1 VADLDFG
8 VVSGTDDFLEIHGG
22 QIITD
27 HLDMIFTSPEYFL
40 LLPALALAGWFW
52 RGLRLHSPLRA
63 LILIL
68 AVIALA
74 EPRIQW
80 QQNSLDLYVLLDR
93 SDSTED
99 LIDKGLPEW
108 QRLLEEARPGRNDT
122 LRFINYATEVA
133 ELGADGSSF
142 TGSRKSTRTGIALS
156 SIAAQVDDK
165 RPSRVLLF
173 TDGFATEPLHEAA
186 AQMQASGI
194 PLDFRLIR
202 DDQEND
208 FRLSR
213 LSFPERVQVGEPFV
227 ISITVRGASD
237 ATFPLIL
244 RRNGQTLSESSVTLV
259 NGLATVEFTD
269 RIPRSGGFEYQAE
282 IRPDNDAHPGNN
294 KASRWIEIIG
304 GPRLIL
310 ATHYQNDPLAKAL
323 ETLDFTV
330 ETVTDLG
337 KLHPGLL
344 SGARA
349 VVLNNVPAHE
359 VPTDF
364 LKSLDFFV
372 REQGGGLMMA
382 GGERSFG
389 SGGYFQSPIDE
400 LLPVSMELKSEH
412 RKLSVALA
420 IVMDRSGSMSVGVAG
435 GKTKM
440 DLANSGAADAIN
452 LLGAMDQIAVFAVDS
467 QPTTVI
473 PLTRIDDKKAQL
485 TESVRKVKSSGGGI
499 FVYEGLKAGWEALQ
513 KSPAGTRHLI
523 LFSDAQDSEEPGDY
537 KNLIKTMTD
546 SGCTISVIGLGRDS
560 DVDSA
565 LLEDIAK
572 LGNGRVFFSD
582 EPMDIPK
589 IFAQETVTIA
599 RSAFIKDAV
608 GALAS
613 PRWAEISPK
622 PLDWMKQVDG
632 YNLSYAREDATVSL
646 HSTDEYVAPLV
657 SHARRGLGRSA
668 AVSFPLGGEYSETV
682 RSWAGYGDFLQ
693 TLGRFLM
700 GSEIPPGIA
709 LRHRLDGTR
718 LTLDLLYDP
727 ETWSQKLASMPPKV
741 RLLDNTEGATLD
753 VPWRR
758 IAPGHFSL
766 TRDLNEGGV
775 VRGAVQVGEH
785 SLPFGPLGVGSSV
798 EWAFEPERLA
808 EMRAVSNQTGGRE
821 LLDLSK
827 AWLRP
832 PFIAETA
839 LNLPLGIALVLL
851 ILAEAL
857 VTRTGWKLPHLAIAP
872 RSKATA
878 KPLKIPKSKPIVVA
892 ESTVTAEEIPPPTD
906 PETTDRESRFQRA
919 KNRK

>member
-1 VADLDFG
+1 MMTFA
-8 VVSGTDDFLEIHGG
+8 
-22 QIITD
+22 
-27 HLDMIFTSPEYFL
+27 SPEYFL

-52 RGLRLHSPLRA
+52 RGLRVHSPLRA
-63 LILIL
+63 AILIL
-68 AVIALA
+68 AVLALA
-74 EPRIQW
+74 DPRIQR
-80 QQNSLDLYVLLDR
+80 QRNSLDLYVLLDR

-99 LIDKGLPEW
+99 LIDRNLPEW
-108 QRLLEEARPGRNDT
+108 QRLLEKSKPGRDDT
-122 LRFINYATEVA
+122 LRFINYAAEVA

-142 TGSRKSTRTGIALS
+142 TGSRRLTRSALALS
-156 SIAAQVDDK
+156 SIAAQVDER

-186 AQMQASGI
+186 AQMQARGI

-202 DDQEND
+202 DEKEND
-208 FRLSR
+208 FRLTR
-213 LSFPERVQVGEPFV
+213 LTFPERVQSGEPFLM
-227 ISITVRGASD
+227 SITVRGATDS
-237 ATFPLIL
+237 TFPLIL
-244 RRNGQTLSESSVTLV
+244 RRNGQTLTETPVTLV
-259 NGLATVEFTD
+259 NGVATVEFTD
-269 RIPRSGGFEYQAE
+269 RIARAGGYEYEAE
-282 IRPDNDAHPGNN
+282 IRPENDAHPGNN
-294 KASRWIEIIG
+294 KISRWIEITG

-310 ATHYQNDPLAKAL
+310 ATRYQDDPMAKAL
-323 ETLDFTV
+323 SALDFTV
-330 ETVTDLG
+330 ETVSDPG

-349 VVLNNVPAHE
+349 VILNNVPAYE

-364 LKSLDFFV
+364 LKALDFFV

-382 GGERSFG
+382 GGDRSFG
-389 SGGYFQSPIDE
+389 SGGYFQSPIDA

-412 RKLSVALA
+412 RKLAVALA

-452 LLGAMDQIAVFAVDS
+452 LLGPMDQVAVFAVDS
-467 QPTTVI
+467 EPTTVI
-473 PLTRIDDKKAQL
+473 PLTRIGDKKNQL
-485 TESVRKVKSSGGGI
+485 TARVRKVKSAGGGI
-499 FVYEGLKAGWEALQ
+499 FVYEGLKAGWDALK

-537 KNLIKTMTD
+537 KKLIQTMTD
-546 SGCTISVIGLGRDS
+546 NGCTISVIGLGTIM

-572 LGNGRVFFSD
+572 RGKGRVFFSN

-599 RSAFIKDAV
+599 RSAFIKEPV
-608 GALAS
+608 GTQATG
-613 PRWAEISPK
+613 RWAEISPK
-622 PLDWMKQVDG
+622 PFEWMKQADG

-646 HSTDEYVAPLV
+646 VSTDEYHAPLV
-657 SHARRGLGRSA
+657 AHARRGLGRSA
-668 AVSFPLGGEYSETV
+668 AVSFPLGGEHSESV
-682 RSWAGYGDFLQ
+682 RTWAGYGDFLQ
-693 TLGRFLM
+693 TIGRFLM
-700 GSEIPPGIA
+700 GSETPPGIA

-727 ETWSQKLASMPPKV
+727 ETWSQKLASMPPRI
-741 RLLDNTEGATLD
+741 RLLDDTGGGTVD

-758 IAPGHFSL
+758 IAPGHFSV

-785 SLPFGPLGVGSSV
+785 ALAFGPLGVGSAV
-798 EWAFEPERLA
+798 EWAFEPEKLT
-808 EMRAVSNQTGGRE
+808 ELRAVSNQTGGRE
-821 LLDLSK
+821 LLDISK

-832 PFIAETA
+832 PFIAETT
-839 LNLPLGIALVLL
+839 LHLPLGIALVLL
-851 ILAEAL
+851 VLLEAL
-857 VTRTGWKLPHLAIAP
+857 TTRTDWKLPQF
-872 RSKATA
+872 ATWRRPPAAA
-878 KPLKIPKSKPIVVA
+878 KPIRAPKARPKPVEVPVV
-892 ESTVTAEEIPPPTD
+892 EPTITAEAEK
-906 PETTDRESRFQRA
+906 PETPPDLTQRGSRFQRA

>member
-1 VADLDFG
+1 
-8 VVSGTDDFLEIHGG
+8 
-22 QIITD
+22 
-27 HLDMIFTSPEYFL
+27 
-40 LLPALALAGWFW
+40 
-52 RGLRLHSPLRA
+52 
-63 LILIL
+63 
-68 AVIALA
+68 
-74 EPRIQW
+74 
-80 QQNSLDLYVLLDR
+80 
-93 SDSTED
+93 
-99 LIDKGLPEW
+99 
-108 QRLLEEARPGRNDT
+108 
-122 LRFINYATEVA
+122 
-133 ELGADGSSF
+133 
-142 TGSRKSTRTGIALS
+142 
-156 SIAAQVDDK
+156 
-165 RPSRVLLF
+165 
-173 TDGFATEPLHEAA
+173 
-186 AQMQASGI
+186 
-194 PLDFRLIR
+194 
-202 DDQEND
+202 
-208 FRLSR
+208 
-213 LSFPERVQVGEPFV
+213 
-227 ISITVRGASD
+227 
-237 ATFPLIL
+237 
-244 RRNGQTLSESSVTLV
+244 
-259 NGLATVEFTD
+259 
-269 RIPRSGGFEYQAE
+269 
-282 IRPDNDAHPGNN
+282 
-294 KASRWIEIIG
+294 
-304 GPRLIL
+304 
-310 ATHYQNDPLAKAL
+310 
-323 ETLDFTV
+323 
-330 ETVTDLG
+330 
-337 KLHPGLL
+337 
-344 SGARA
+344 
-349 VVLNNVPAHE
+349 
-359 VPTDF
+359 
-364 LKSLDFFV
+364 
-372 REQGGGLMMA
+372 
-382 GGERSFG
+382 
-389 SGGYFQSPIDE
+389 
-400 LLPVSMELKSEH
+400 
-412 RKLSVALA
+412 
-420 IVMDRSGSMSVGVAG
+420 
-435 GKTKM
+435 
-440 DLANSGAADAIN
+440 
-452 LLGAMDQIAVFAVDS
+452 MDQIAVFAVDS

-546 SGCTISVIGLGRDS
+546 NGCTISVIGLGRDS

-798 EWAFEPERLA
+798 EWAFEPDRLA

-872 RSKATA
+872 RSKAAA